1 MDWVSLS
8 THLASAGPAGVI
20 LIVILGFTGVITGK
34 VRLPREYEREVEA
47 RKTAES
53 ERDRY
58 RQEAAEL
65 REQRN
70 VEHEQKIR
78 TLELLNA
85 ALSGRRQQEAGHAA
99 D

>member
-1 MDWVSLS
+1 MNWAPLVSQ
-8 THLASAGPAGVI
+8 LAAAGPAGVI
-20 LIVILGFTGVITGK
+20 LLVIVGLTGVLTGK

-85 ALSGRRQQEAGHAA
+85 ALSGRRQEAANA
-99 D
+99 PN